1 MGRRYTREEYL
12 ERLREIRSIVPGLA
26 VSTDIIV
33 GFPGETEEE
42 FEDTLSLVE
51 EAKYASAFTFI
62 YSPRP
67 GTPAAKMEDPTP
79 HKEKTDRMARLL
91 KTQEKVVAGLLATLV
106 GETVRV
112 LVEGAGRTPGTLNG
126 RLDNNLV
133 VEFQADE
140 SLIGR
145 FAEVKITAARAA
157 LLLGERV

>member
-1 MGRRYTREEYL
+1 
-12 ERLREIRSIVPGLA
+12 
-26 VSTDIIV
+26 
-33 GFPGETEEE
+33 
-42 FEDTLSLVE
+42 
-51 EAKYASAFTFI
+51 
-62 YSPRP
+62 
-67 GTPAAKMEDPTP
+67 MEDPTP

-91 KTQEKVVAGLLATLV
+91 KTQEKMVAGLLATLV